1 MRCKDCERDNLTRR
15 LKHRVEIYAPPAE
28 NMVDHAGQPLD
39 EPTLIAKIQVGIE
52 PLRGRELY
60 AAQKEHGEIN
70 TRIVMRYRDDVFE
83 RATTVKYKLQTFDVL
98 YPIHVDYAR
107 KELHLMCKLVMS

>member
-1 MRCKDCERDNLTRR
+1 MKDCEESITRR
-15 LKHRVEIYAPPAE
+15 LKHKVEIYAPP
-28 NMVDHAGQPLD
+28 DQIDSAGQPLD
-39 EPTLIAKIQVGIE
+39 QPILIATLFAGIE

-70 TRIVMRYRDDVFE
+70 TRLVMRYRDDVFE